1 MDRRID
7 LDRAR
12 REAKALLCAA
22 RAGDAESLARMR
34 AEREPRLADAQRA
47 VANDLG
53 EPSWP
58 GLARRVEAEARADVD
73 ELLHAVFAGEHRAAR
88 AGPDACDGALLRA
101 LGFSLVRD
109 LPDRVFDLL
118 PPDRLGAPR
127 RRR

>member
-73 ELLHAVFAGEHRAAR
+73 ELLHAVFAAST
-88 AGPDACDGALLRA
+88 AL
-101 LGFSLVRD
+101 
-109 LPDRVFDLL
+109 RVL
-118 PPDRLGAPR
+118 APTPATVPFYERWGSASCATCPTASSTCCR
-127 RRR
+127 RTA